1 MRKNDEYPLQ
11 SDRDRKLSCFSFKER
26 ARSLTFALAGGR
38 LLLASQHNAWIH
50 AVATVL
56 VVIAAMVV
64 RVSRLEWVMLILA
77 IALVWAMEALNTA
90 VELLADEV
98 SQEQRLLIG
107 KAKDVAAFG
116 VLVAAMASMLIGFL
130 VFIPHL
136 FL

>member
-1 MRKNDEYPLQ
+1 MRENDEYPLP

-26 ARSLTFALAGGR
+26 ARSLPFALAGGR
-38 LLLASQHNAWIH
+38 LLLVSQHNAWIH

-98 SQEQRLLIG
+98 SQEQRLRIG

-116 VLVAAMASMLIGFL
+116 VLVAAMASMLIGFF